1 VAWGRGVK
9 DEGCL
14 MNDERR
20 KMQGAWSMGHGG
32 RGEEGEVAGCWVL
45 GAG

>member
-1 VAWGRGVK
+1 MTVGLGDKEK

-20 KMQGAWSMGHGG
+20 KMQGEWSMGHGG
-32 RGEEGEVAGCWVL
+32 RGEEADIAGY
-45 GAG
+45 

>member
-1 VAWGRGVK
+1 
-9 DEGCL
+9 

-20 KMQGAWSMGHGG
+20 RLRLRLRRKMQGTWSMGHGG